1 MPNSIESSPRIQS
14 RLASRWRQAVGL
26 LRRLAVVSLWLAVCA
41 SPSMVRAQ
49 SQDVAAETLVL
60 VNLIRQ
66 RLAGCREDGG
76 IVGRDLWQT
85 VSLGGQRGRPP
96 LTWNPR
102 LADIARQQAQAM
114 ANQQFFSHVDTAGHS
129 IGKRADLFGYRWHLI
144 GENLASGQR
153 DIVSAMRG
161 WLQSFTHCR
170 NLIDDRFTEVGVAR
184 VESTDPDDVYGTY
197 WVMVLGRP
205 APHQQRPAQPVLLA
219 QVQQAATAALF
230 AALN

>member
-1 MPNSIESSPRIQS
+1 
-14 RLASRWRQAVGL
+14 
-26 LRRLAVVSLWLAVCA
+26 LRRLLIASLCALGCFA
-41 SPSMVRAQ
+41 SPAVHAQ

-60 VNLIRQ
+60 INLIRQ

-76 IVGRDLWQT
+76 IAGRDLWQS
-85 VSLGGQRGRPP
+85 VSATGQRGRSP
-96 LTWNPR
+96 LVWNPR

-114 ANQQFFSHVDTAGHS
+114 ASQGFFSHVDTAGHS
-129 IGKRADLFGYRWHLI
+129 IGTRAAIFGYRWHLI

-170 NLIDDRFTEVGVAR
+170 NLIDDRFTEVGLAR

-205 APHQQRPAQPVLLA
+205 APHQQKPAQPVLLA
-219 QVQQAATAALF
+219 HTQQATTAALF